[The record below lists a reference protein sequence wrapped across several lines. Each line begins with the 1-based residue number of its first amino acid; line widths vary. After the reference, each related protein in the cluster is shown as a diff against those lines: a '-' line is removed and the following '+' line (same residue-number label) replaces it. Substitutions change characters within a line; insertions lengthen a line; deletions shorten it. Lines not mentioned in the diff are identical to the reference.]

1 MCFQAIFTS
10 ETPLSMTVM
19 TMVTVFSPVGV
30 GIVITVTIVI
40 SVILLLASHPLFS

>member
-1 MCFQAIFTS
+1 MCFQTIFTS

-40 SVILLLASHPLFS
+40 SVIPLLVS